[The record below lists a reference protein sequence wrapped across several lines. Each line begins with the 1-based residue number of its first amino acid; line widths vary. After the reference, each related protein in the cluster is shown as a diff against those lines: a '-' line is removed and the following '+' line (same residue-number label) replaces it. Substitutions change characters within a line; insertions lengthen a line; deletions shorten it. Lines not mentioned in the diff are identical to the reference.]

1 MQSGHVF
8 VVGFHGIVVV
18 RVVVGL
24 AGFFSETH
32 VGLGE
37 IFFTFLLFLRYEL
50 EAGVWIMA
58 DLGSRLAIADF
69 LVTSCEPVQNF

>member
-1 MQSGHVF
+1 MDFLVFLVFHV
-8 VVGFHGIVVV
+8 IVVA

-50 EAGVWIMA
+50 EAGVWFMA
-58 DLGSRLAIADF
+58 DLDRGSLLLTF
-69 LVTSCEPVQNF
+69 W